1 METKVYRT
9 ACHICHGSCIAQ
21 VTVED
26 GKVTKIRPDPEG
38 VFNTGRMC
46 PKGIYSKELIY
57 HPDRLTHP
65 MKRIGPRGSG
75 QFEQITWD
83 EAYDIIAE
91 NLLRIEKKY
100 GMEAVAIAQGTGR
113 HHLPYTARF
122 ANAIGTPNWFEPGSA
137 QCFFPR
143 IHAGAVTFGYAPA
156 ADYYSD
162 INPQVMLVWGC
173 NPSISG
179 ADGESRYWLPGCSQ
193 KRHPLGGS

>member
-46 PKGIYSKELIY
+46 PKGIFSKELIY

-75 QFEQITWD
+75 QFEQIT
-83 EAYDIIAE
+83 
-91 NLLRIEKKY
+91 
-100 GMEAVAIAQGTGR
+100 
-113 HHLPYTARF
+113 
-122 ANAIGTPNWFEPGSA
+122 
-137 QCFFPR
+137 
-143 IHAGAVTFGYAPA
+143 
-156 ADYYSD
+156 
-162 INPQVMLVWGC
+162 
-173 NPSISG
+173 
-179 ADGESRYWLPGCSQ
+179 
-193 KRHPLGGS
+193 